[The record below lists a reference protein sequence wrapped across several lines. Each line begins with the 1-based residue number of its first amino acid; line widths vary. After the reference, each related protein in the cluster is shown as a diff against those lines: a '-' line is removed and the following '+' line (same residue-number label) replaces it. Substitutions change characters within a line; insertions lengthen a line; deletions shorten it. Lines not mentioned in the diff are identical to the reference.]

1 MANQN
6 APPLDKPR
14 MNWKM
19 ASLARAVR
27 PWLMKRKIRWS
38 IIPEHIPWE
47 NRGVDPEKRNTPIE
61 KA

>member
-19 ASLARAVR
+19 ASLARAV
-27 PWLMKRKIRWS
+27 IS
-38 IIPEHIPWE
+38 IIGIWA
-47 NRGVDPEKRNTPIE
+47 DQWSKLDLALLI
-61 KA
+61 